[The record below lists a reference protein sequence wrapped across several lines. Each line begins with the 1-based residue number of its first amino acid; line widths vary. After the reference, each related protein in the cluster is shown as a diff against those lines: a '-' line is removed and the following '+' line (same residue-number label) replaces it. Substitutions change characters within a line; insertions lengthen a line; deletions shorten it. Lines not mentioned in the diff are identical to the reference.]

1 MFQLINVVNR
11 KFFTLLVLIVLL
23 FSQVGFVSATG
34 GAMPDGGFC
43 EAGGDCKN
51 ACCCCGIAVGTN
63 GPCVS
68 PKDGVCGSASCN
80 NVVCPLSSHR
90 NLYSL
95 ATTVADYM
103 FYLGIILAPL
113 MIVIG
118 GFLFMASG
126 GSPER
131 AQLGKKI
138 ITWAVIGLVF
148 ILFAKGVSSIIGDI
162 LFGGG

>member
-1 MFQLINVVNR
+1 M
-11 KFFTLLVLIVLL
+11 L
-23 FSQVGFVSATG
+23 FSQVGFVLATG
-34 GAMPDGGFC
+34 TMPDGGFC
-43 EAGGDCKN
+43 EANGECVNK
-51 ACCCCGIAVGTN
+51 CCCCRIDGDEDGKS
-63 GPCVS
+63 CVS
-68 PKDGVCGSASCN
+68 PSDGVCGSSSCN
-80 NVVCPLSSHR
+80 NVICPLSEHR

-95 ATTVADYM
+95 ATTLSNYM

-118 GFLFMASG
+118 GFLFMVAG

-162 LFGGG
+162 LFGGV